1 MVVVVVVVVS
11 LLFEALVGLSDEE
24 VVQDTGLCRGENEGS
39 SGRVGNLEG
48 GPRGGGEGAG
58 VLGGGERFAGEGWFG
73 AVEVGGVA
81 DAIEEEGVFF
91 GADALTEGQE
101 RQLLGVGL
109 VGDPALDGETGRDG
123 THRGLVGAG
132 KVYGEGG
139 GVGRRRCGGR
149 GGGGGDRRAPPAP
162 PASLP
167 RGLRSFPAWRVGR
180 EEWGV
185 EDRDGMLLRRRK

>member
-1 MVVVVVVVVS
+1 M
-11 LLFEALVGLSDEE
+11 
-24 VVQDTGLCRGENEGS
+24 
-39 SGRVGNLEG
+39 
-48 GPRGGGEGAG
+48 
-58 VLGGGERFAGEGWFG
+58 LGGGERFAGEGWFG

-149 GGGGGDRRAPPAP
+149 GGGGGDRRGGGGGGASSSSCSAGLSPAR
-162 PASLP
+162 PAQFS
-167 RGLRSFPAWRVGR
+167 
-180 EEWGV
+180 
-185 EDRDGMLLRRRK
+185 GMAGGPGGMGSGG